1 MLVVNKNK
9 TNTSSLNSLAITEAN
24 QTEYDFQVVSLR
36 VNDVIESGFKR
47 NLGALQKKLANA
59 INGTKCSVSSI
70 LAAIFYSNNTATN
83 GSDLNG
89 SRPFN
94 DLEENVSIVTSDN
107 VNLISNDCP
116 FLSRRF
122 SEFFLKTLSQE
133 RERDNPY
140 MVNFCQS
147 KRGDKSWYP
156 QKYWFSNIF
165 NIFLV
170 EKSAT

>member
-1 MLVVNKNK
+1 MIVVNEIR
-9 TNTSSLNSLAITEAN
+9 TNNSSWDSIAITEAN
-24 QTEYDFQVVSLR
+24 QTDYDFQVVSLR

-59 INGTKCSVSSI
+59 INGNKCFVSSI
-70 LAAIFYSNNTATN
+70 LAANFYLNSTATN
-83 GSDLNG
+83 GSDLKG

-94 DLEENVSIVTSDN
+94 DLEKNVSIVTSDN
-107 VNLISNDCP
+107 VNLILNDCP

-122 SEFFLKTLSQE
+122 SEIFLETLSQE
-133 RERDNPY
+133 KERNNPY
-140 MVNFCQS
+140 MVNFCQN

-156 QKYWFSNIF
+156 QIYWMSNIF

-170 EKSAT
+170 EKGAT